1 MLISE
6 RREPLLQFPRLSPA
20 AEDRFSNSR
29 LALRP
34 FGLYE
39 SDLNVDFSR
48 PLRPF
53 LVTEILECCTRGAQ
67 SERIEQAFFWNL
79 PVGKRIECLLTL
91 LQWEETE
98 RETPFAFRCPAKEC
112 GEESEIEISVREIA
126 QLQTQ
131 AYEAEQVCVQLESGA
146 LVLRRPTGADQLAW
160 LKTSFVN
167 EAAAIKV
174 MLRTLWQED
183 TGPCVV
189 DPEALPSES
198 IAVIERALEE
208 HDPLTNYRLQVKC
221 CNCGAENPLEI
232 DLEEFSLRKLRQVQ
246 LRLLASVHRLAS
258 HYHWSE
264 QEIFAVPYWRRAR
277 YLSFIDREKQ

>member
-1 MLISE
+1 MLIAE
-6 RREPLLQFPRLSPA
+6 RREPLLQFPRLPPTA
-20 AEDRFSNSR
+20 AAGYSTSA

-48 PLRPF
+48 ALRPF
-53 LVTEILECCTRGAQ
+53 LVTEILACCTRGAQ
-67 SERIEQAFFWNL
+67 TERVEEGLLWNL

-91 LQWEETE
+91 LQWEKEPE
-98 RETPFAFRCPAKEC
+98 ICFAFRCAEKEC
-112 GEESEIEISVREIA
+112 SEESEVEILLEDLA

-131 AYEAEQVCVQLESGA
+131 AYEAEQVSVQLESGS
-146 LVLRRPTGADQLAW
+146 LILRRPTGTDQLAW
-160 LKTSFVN
+160 LKSSFVN
-167 EAAAIKV
+167 EGAAIEA
-174 MLRTLWQED
+174 MFRTLWQKD
-183 TGPCVV
+183 AGACTV
-189 DPEALPSES
+189 DPEAIPSEL

-208 HDPLTNYRLQVKC
+208 HDPLTNYRLLVKC

-232 DLEEFSLRKLRQVQ
+232 DLEEFSLRKLRQAQ

-277 YLSFIDREKQ
+277 YLSFIENENQ